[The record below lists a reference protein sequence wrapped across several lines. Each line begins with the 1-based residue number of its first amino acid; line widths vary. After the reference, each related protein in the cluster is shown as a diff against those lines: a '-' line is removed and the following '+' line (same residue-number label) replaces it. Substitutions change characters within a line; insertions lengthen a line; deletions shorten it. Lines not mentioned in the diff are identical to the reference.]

1 MKYHFPPTLKAIIKK
16 RDNNKYW
23 ADSGPC
29 VDAVS
34 PVPSVS

>member
-23 ADSGPC
+23 QGCGEIGNYTFLAGM
-29 VDAVS
+29 
-34 PVPSVS
+34 